1 MLDGSRTQYVT
12 RTHNVVGMLL
22 RDISIVVVAGR
33 IQVGAEKELVTSETE
48 TGDKSVVML
57 G

>member
-1 MLDGSRTQYVT
+1 MT